1 MIESNKI
8 LDAFCKHNNCFDRGI
23 YEFTDAKMEVK
34 IVDENG
40 ASATSVET
48 IIIGHACELHFEE
61 VEQMLK
67 EIYGDE
73 EKV

>member
-1 MIESNKI
+1 
-8 LDAFCKHNNCFDRGI
+8 
-23 YEFTDAKMEVK
+23 MEVK
-34 IVDENG
+34 ITDENG

-61 VEQMLK
+61 VEQMLE

>member
-1 MIESNKI
+1 MESRSI
-8 LDAFCKHNNCFDRGI
+8 YPHLCKESGCLATADF
-23 YEFTDAKMEVK
+23 EFTDAKMEVK
-34 IVDENG
+34 VIDERG

-61 VEQMLK
+61 VQQMLK

>member
-1 MIESNKI
+1 MENHKI
-8 LDAFCKHNNCFDRGI
+8 LDAFCKHHNCFDRGI

-34 IVDENG
+34 ITDENG

-48 IIIGHACELHFEE
+48 IIIGHACELHFQE
-61 VEQMLK
+61 VKQMLK

-73 EKV
+73 EKA

>member
-1 MIESNKI
+1 MENHKI
-8 LDAFCKHNNCFDRGI
+8 LDAFCKHHNCFDRGI

-34 IVDENG
+34 ITDENG

-48 IIIGHACELHFEE
+48 IIIVHACELHFEE
-61 VEQMLK
+61 VQQMLK

-73 EKV
+73 EKS

>member
-1 MIESNKI
+1 MENHKI
-8 LDAFCKHNNCFDRGI
+8 LDAFCKHLNCFDRGI

-34 IVDENG
+34 ITDENG
-40 ASATSVET
+40 ASATSVGT

-61 VEQMLK
+61 VQQMLK

>member
-8 LDAFCKHNNCFDRGI
+8 LDAFCKHHNCFDRGI

-34 IVDENG
+34 ITDENG

-48 IIIGHACELHFEE
+48 IIIGHACESHFEE
-61 VEQMLK
+61 VKQMLK

-73 EKV
+73 EKA